1 MGRFLR
7 TNVSIAT
14 NCDLYQVL
22 QSAAPAAHVQACLN
36 NCEVLAKRHAHEA
49 YDSVKYAAAYVESMS
64 KEAVQQSI
72 SALHAEI
79 DQLDNTDGSKKEK
92 LLALITDVEK
102 QLAEPDNNTQKDA
115 NLQTLP
121 TLIEQFEADHPKMT
135 SALSGLLNTLSSM
148 GV

>member
-1 MGRFLR
+1 
-7 TNVSIAT
+7 
-14 NCDLYQVL
+14 
-22 QSAAPAAHVQACLN
+22 
-36 NCEVLAKRHAHEA
+36 
-49 YDSVKYAAAYVESMS
+49 MS

-72 SALHAEI
+72 AALHAEI

-102 QLAEPDNNTQKDA
+102 QLAEPENTGQKDD

-121 TLIEQFEADHPKMT
+121 TLIEQFESDHPKMT
-135 SALSGLLNTLSSM
+135 SALSSLLNTLSSM